1 METIID
7 VTNLVNFENNDN
19 EYLPITKCVCGKE
32 FIAWEFI
39 IDNDKNFCQ
48 KCPECGVKLYF
59 KNKITVHQVIEK

>member
-1 METIID
+1 M
-7 VTNLVNFENNDN
+7 
-19 EYLPITKCVCGKE
+19 
-32 FIAWEFI
+32 AWEFI